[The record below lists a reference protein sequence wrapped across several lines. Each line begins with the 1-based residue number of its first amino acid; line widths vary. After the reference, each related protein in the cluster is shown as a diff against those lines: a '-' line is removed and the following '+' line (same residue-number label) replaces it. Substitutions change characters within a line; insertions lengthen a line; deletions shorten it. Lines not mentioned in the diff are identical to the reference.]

1 MPYVGRDPRRG
12 NYLKLDDIQSS
23 FNGSDKTFNLTSGG
37 TAYYPDST
45 LSVLVSVGGTVLEP
59 ATDYGITNNQINNE
73 LNYRKTLAYR
83 HRFPFDQDQVLKY

>member
-59 ATDYGITNNQINNE
+59 ATDYGITNNQITFTNAP
-73 LNYRKTLAYR
+73 LAAVSYTHLTLPTILR
-83 HRFPFDQDQVLKY
+83 V

>member
-59 ATDYGITNNQINNE
+59 ATDYGITNNQITFTN
-73 LNYRKTLAYR
+73 AIMM
-83 HRFPFDQDQVLKY
+83 